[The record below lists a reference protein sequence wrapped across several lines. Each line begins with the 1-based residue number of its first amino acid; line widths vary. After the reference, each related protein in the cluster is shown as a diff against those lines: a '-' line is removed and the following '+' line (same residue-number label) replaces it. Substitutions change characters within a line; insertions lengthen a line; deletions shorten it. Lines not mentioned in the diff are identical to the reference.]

1 MGEVTDYVGSLDG
14 AERAAVARVIERA
27 RRLVP
32 DAQEGRSYG
41 MPALRHRG
49 RPLVAVVATRS
60 HLALYPFSSAVI
72 DALSGELAAFSPS
85 KGTIRFQPTTPLPDD
100 LVDRI
105 VLARR
110 DEIDVSLARR

>member
-1 MGEVTDYVGSLDG
+1 MGDVADYVASLEG
-14 AERAAVARVIERA
+14 PERAAVARVIDRA

-32 DAQEGRSYG
+32 DADEGLSYG

-49 RPLVAVVATRS
+49 RPLVAVVARRE
-60 HLALYPFSSAVI
+60 HIALYPFSSAVI
-72 DALSGELAAFSPS
+72 EALSGELTAFTPS
-85 KGTIRFQPTTPLPDD
+85 KGTIRFRPDAPLPDD

-110 DEIDVSLARR
+110 DEIAVSLARR

>member
-1 MGEVTDYVGSLDG
+1 MGEVADYVGSLDG

-32 DAQEGRSYG
+32 DVQEGLSYG
-41 MPALRHRG
+41 MPTLRHRG
-49 RPLVAVVATRS
+49 RPLVAVVARRS

-72 DALSGELAAFSPS
+72 DGLSRELAAFSPS
-85 KGTIRFQPTTPLPDD
+85 RGTIRFRPATPLPDD

-110 DEIDVSLARR
+110 DEIDVSLAGR

>member
-1 MGEVTDYVGSLDG
+1 M
-14 AERAAVARVIERA
+14 ARVIDRA
-27 RRLVP
+27 HELVP
-32 DAQEGRSYG
+32 DAEEGRSYG

-49 RPLVAVVATRS
+49 RPLVAVMVTRN
-60 HLALYPFSSAVI
+60 HIALYPFSSAVI
-72 DALSGELAAFSPS
+72 EALATELAAFSPS
-85 KGTIRFQPTTPLPDD
+85 KGALRFQPGSPLPDD